1 MAGLAGYLVAVVAL
15 VGFLMVLTHLLG
27 ERHSERGMRVPYES
41 GVLPVGTA
49 RLRFPAD
56 FYLIAMFF
64 VVFDVSAIY
73 LFAWAVAARDLGWG
87 GYAAILLFML
97 ETVLGLA
104 YIWRMGA
111 FDWGARRLRAHLR
124 RHGFERGAT

>member
-1 MAGLAGYLVAVVAL
+1 MAGLGGYLVAVVAL
-15 VGFLMVLTHLLG
+15 VGFLTILTHVLG
-27 ERHSERGMRVPYES
+27 ERHSARGTSIPYES
-41 GVLPVGTA
+41 GVLPTGTA

-64 VVFDVSAIY
+64 VVFDVSSIS
-73 LFAWAVAARDLGWG
+73 LFAWAAAVRDLGWG

-111 FDWGARRLRAHLR
+111 FDWGGRRLRAHLR
-124 RHGFERGAT
+124 RHGF